1 LLLNGLLKII
11 QQLTNMDLQK
21 KKEELEAAIKQ
32 QEANLLRMQG
42 ALIIVNEM
50 LEEEDKEVTKEDAE

>member
-42 ALIIVNEM
+42 ALIMINEM
-50 LEEEDKEVTKEDAE
+50 LEEETKEDAE

>member
-1 LLLNGLLKII
+1 
-11 QQLTNMDLQK
+11 MDLQK

-42 ALIIVNEM
+42 ALIMINEM
-50 LEEEDKEVTKEDAE
+50 LEEETKEDAE